1 MTSSTAPLTD
11 PRPRACLQRPANA
24 LKEMLENSLDA
35 GATQIIVTVKD
46 GGKAL
51 LQIQDNGHGIRKED
65 LPVLCER
72 HTTSKLR
79 SFEDLEGIQTLGF
92 RGEALASIS
101 HVANLTVTTMTAGQP
116 HGWRVAYSDGIMD
129 LAGPKPAAANRGTLI
144 SVECL
149 FANIPL
155 RRKALKSAA
164 EENRCLLEIM
174 GAYAV
179 YKAGVSMTCKRQ
191 GEARSDLHT
200 LAGASRLDNIRAVFG
215 AAVSKHVLPL
225 ELTCGDGAAGAG
237 PGEAAD
243 AGVHCEV
250 EGYISNAD
258 FSGKRTQMVLFIN
271 GRSVECTALKRALEA
286 TYAAVLPKAAKPF
299 IFLEVRLPGSH
310 VDVNVHPTKKEVGFL
325 HQEELIEAVRA
336 AVEEKLLST
345 NSKRMYAQ
353 MLLPGAPLAGG
364 PADAEAQPA
373 YHRPDKLVR
382 TDHKAQ
388 TLHAFLGSGGTSGAT
403 HQQVAMAAPE
413 ARMEQQRGAIGAAH
427 GEAPCAAEGMQDG
440 VTPEQVHTVEP
451 ATAAAV
457 AAAMDAP
464 TGRRRISATVNSST
478 GGFELMPTPMEIAG
492 ATRAGLPLPASEHQR
507 QAQFRAP
514 LRQQRDAGSSSNLAA
529 VHALLTE
536 AESRPHAGLYT
547 ILRSY
552 TFVGMAHAGL
562 AFVQHGTRLYLLDVQ
577 RLSADMFYQQVLRRF
592 GTFRRIQIRPPLLL
606 EGLVLAAL
614 EAQEVLGRWHDATE
628 TGTKHEVAGL
638 LLQLLRQKAG
648 MLSEYFSIDITE
660 DGCLASLPQLIEQY
674 VPRMDRLPAFVLALG
689 QDVEWTEE
697 KACFQGLAQ
706 ALAELYCVQPTIA
719 EAVAEARGRED
730 DICVEGDCAAQCKH
744 STPTGEQRQQEW
756 TLQHVLLPA
765 LRLFLVPSRQRAS
778 DGSVVELT
786 RLETLYRIFE
796 RC

>member
-1 MTSSTAPLTD
+1 MEGLSPPEAFRHPPILPLSVSVVN
-11 PRPRACLQRPANA
+11 RIAAGEVIQRPANA

-65 LPVLCER
+65 LPVLCKR

-101 HVANLTVTTMTAGQP
+101 HVAHLTVTTMTAGQP
-116 HGWRVAYSDGIMD
+116 HGWRVAYSDGIME

-144 SVECL
+144 SVESL

-155 RRKALKSAA
+155 RRKALKSTA

-200 LAGASRLDNIRAVFG
+200 PAGASRLDNIRAVFG

-237 PGEAAD
+237 PGEVAD
-243 AGVHCEV
+243 AGVHW
-250 EGYISNAD
+250 YISNAD

-353 MLLPGAPLAGG
+353 MLLPGAPLAVG

-403 HQQVAMAAPE
+403 HQQ
-413 ARMEQQRGAIGAAH
+413 
-427 GEAPCAAEGMQDG
+427 
-440 VTPEQVHTVEP
+440 
-451 ATAAAV
+451 
-457 AAAMDAP
+457 
-464 TGRRRISATVNSST
+464 
-478 GGFELMPTPMEIAG
+478 
-492 ATRAGLPLPASEHQR
+492 R
-507 QAQFRAP
+507 QAQFTAP
-514 LRQQRDAGSSSNLAA
+514 VRQQHDAGSSSDLAA

-536 AESRPHAGLYT
+536 AESRPHAGLHT

-552 TFVGMAHAGL
+552 TFVGMADAGL

-577 RLSADMFYQQVLRRF
+577 RLSTDMFYQQVLRRF

-648 MLSEYFSIDITE
+648 MLSEYFGIDITE

-730 DICVEGDCAAQCKH
+730 DICVEGDCAPQCKH

-778 DGSVVELT
+778 DGSVMELT